1 LEELLTVKNA
11 LEAEVRD
18 LNSKLLQEYEKV
30 KR

>member
-18 LNSKLLQEYEKV
+18 LNSKLDQEYEKV